1 MKMFQKIE
9 VSIKI
14 NNMKKILTTLLMF
27 FCVSNVF
34 SQFEQYHDYYG
45 RFSAKGMNIK
55 GKVKKLTETKVSLN
69 EYGDVDD
76 TEQKIKYEYEFDKS
90 GNLIK
95 TTTTV
100 LGQSPST
107 FYYNYFE
114 GKISS
119 ITNGYDYSKVNF
131 YYSPSSITIKSSR
144 GKVEQIQSLSNGRI
158 SEIDFYSQRK
168 ENEGKISYKCNYE
181 YNKQWQIKKGTFFM
195 DLTTT
200 FETYQYNK
208 QGDIEK
214 LEQYDRYGKLD
225 WIDAYKYNYDKNK
238 NWTKLTKAHYSPGD
252 DKEDYLYSELTRI
265 YEFY

>member
-1 MKMFQKIE
+1 
-9 VSIKI
+9 
-14 NNMKKILTTLLMF
+14 MKKILTTLLMF

-34 SQFEQYHDYYG
+34 SQFEEYHYYYS

-55 GKVKKLTETKVSLN
+55 GKVKKLTETKFS
-69 EYGDVDD
+69 VDEFWVD
-76 TEQKIKYEYEFDKS
+76 ETEQKIKYEYEFDKS

-100 LGQSPST
+100 LGRSPST
-107 FYYNYFE
+107 FYYNYFK

-131 YYSPSSITIKSSR
+131 YYSPSSITIKTSS
-144 GKVEQIQSLSNGRI
+144 GTDDPVLSLSNGRI
-158 SEIDFYSQRK
+158 PEIVFYSQRK
-168 ENEGKISYKCNYE
+168 ENEGKISYKYNYE

-200 FETYQYNK
+200 FETYEYNK

-214 LEQYDRYGKLD
+214 LEQYDSYGKLD
-225 WIDAYKYNYDKNK
+225 WIKAYKYNYDKNK
-238 NWTKLTKAHYSPGD
+238 NWTKLTKAQYSPGD
-252 DKEDYLYSELTRI
+252 DKDDYLYSEFTRI

>member
-1 MKMFQKIE
+1 
-9 VSIKI
+9 
-14 NNMKKILTTLLMF
+14 MKKILTTLLMF
-27 FCVSNVF
+27 FCVANVF
-34 SQFEQYHDYYG
+34 SQFEKYHYYYG
-45 RFSAKGMNIK
+45 RFSAKGMNIN
-55 GKVKKLTETKVSLN
+55 GKVKKLTETEVYLD

-90 GNLIK
+90 GNLIN
-95 TTTTV
+95 TTTTA

-107 FYYNYFE
+107 YYYNYFE

-119 ITNGYDYSKVNF
+119 ITNGYDYSKENF
-131 YYSPSSITIKSSR
+131 YYSPSSITIKTSK
-144 GKVEQIQSLSNGRI
+144 GKVDQVQSLSNGRI
-158 SEIDFYSQRK
+158 SEIVFYSQRK

-200 FETYQYNK
+200 FETYEYNK

-214 LEQYDRYGKLD
+214 LEKYDRYGKLD
-225 WIDAYKYNYDKNK
+225 WIDAYKYNYDNNK
-238 NWTKLTKAHYSPGD
+238 NWTKLTMAHYSPGD
-252 DKEDYLYSELTRI
+252 DKEDYLYSEHTRI